1 MIDRNKREVENLTF
15 NIKKLMKL
23 IEGIFTLPITKIYA
37 YNTFKF
43 A

>member
-23 IEGIFTLPITKIYA
+23 IEGFSTLPITKRYTV
-37 YNTFKF
+37 NTFKP